1 MTNALR
7 AIVLSVIASA
17 LGACGE
23 EQGAPSGTMPIADDL
38 IISGV
43 TIVNTHDGTLAPNMS
58 IQMSRGKIVSVV
70 ADGTATS
77 SGSVTTI
84 DAHGKFVVP
93 GFNDMHAHVLGPPNP
108 TNMLTLMLVNG
119 ITGWRQMAGT
129 SELLRQRR
137 DGTLPLSGIQPELL
151 GMPGMILTVLN
162 AGTPERGVAVVREQK
177 TQGADFIKM
186 ILVNSPTFFAV
197 QAESKRLG
205 LPMVG
210 HLPTGID
217 VVAAS
222 KGGMKS
228 IEHLGAGSD
237 LEIPCSSDQEALR
250 AAIDKAPPLEGFP
263 FTALHLVPFKDALL
277 AKIAPKIIVNT
288 SVLINPKQLGAM
300 QHLLDTYSEDK
311 CRQLAADFVADGTW
325 QVPTLIRIKTS
336 ELADSPE
343 FLDDPNLRYVP
354 ADQLK
359 FWRESEQRYVK
370 KFSAIDR
377 HVLRDFYALRV
388 KLVKLFDTSGV
399 KLMTGD
405 DVGGSSWVVPGF
417 GLHREFD
424 EFESAGVSPLH
435 VLQDATLNSAEY
447 LGRTSTMGS
456 VEVGKGADLVL
467 LDANPIDSVQNLHKI
482 DAVVRA
488 GHYLSRKDLDAMLDR
503 IQAEQAI
510 LHWSETPLG
519 LDRAFIR

>member
-1 MTNALR
+1 VINALR
-7 AIVLSVIASA
+7 AISLAVIACA

-23 EQGAPSGTMPIADDL
+23 DRGAPSGTMPIANDL
-38 IISGV
+38 IIKGV

-58 IQMSRGKIVSVV
+58 IRMSRGKIVSIIT
-70 ADGTATS
+70 DGIPANG
-77 SGSVTTI
+77 GSVTTI

-129 SELLRQRR
+129 SELLQQRR

-151 GMPGMILTVLN
+151 AMPGTIITVLN
-162 AGTPERGVAVVREQK
+162 AGTPERGVAAVREQK
-177 TQGADFIKM
+177 AQGADFIKM

-210 HLPTGID
+210 HLPAGVD

-228 IEHLGAGSD
+228 IEHLGAGTD
-237 LEIPCSSDQEALR
+237 LEIPCSSDQAALR
-250 AAIDKAPPLEGFP
+250 AAIAKAPPFEGFP
-263 FTALHLVPFKDALL
+263 FTLLHLIPFKDALL

-288 SVLINPKQLGAM
+288 SVLINPQQLAMM
-300 QHLLDTYSEDK
+300 QHLIDTYSEDK
-311 CRQLAADFVADGTW
+311 CRQLAEDFVADGTW

-336 ELADSPE
+336 ELADSRE
-343 FLDDPNLRYVP
+343 FLDDPNLRYVA

-359 FWRESEQRYVK
+359 LWRESEQKYVK
-370 KFSAIDR
+370 KFSETDR
-377 HVLRDFYALRV
+377 QTLRDFYALRV
-388 KLVKLFDTSGV
+388 SLVRLFDRSGV

-405 DVGGSSWVVPGF
+405 DVGGSGWVVPGF

-424 EFESAGVSPLH
+424 EFDSAGVSPLH

-447 LGRTSTMGS
+447 LGRAATMGS

-488 GHYLSRKDLDAMLDR
+488 GNYLSRKDLNAMLDK

-510 LHWSETPLG
+510 LH
-519 LDRAFIR
+519 